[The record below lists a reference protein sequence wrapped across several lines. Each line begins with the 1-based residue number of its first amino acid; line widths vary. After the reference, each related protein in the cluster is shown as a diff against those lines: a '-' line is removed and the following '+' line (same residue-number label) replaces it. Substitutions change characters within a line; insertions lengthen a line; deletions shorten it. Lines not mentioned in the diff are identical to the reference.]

1 MYPQATAQLLNHSR
15 DERRPSKPSRP
26 TGRHLGRRHRTCDK
40 TRGPR
45 HHPSCAHRRKRPLVS
60 EEDVELIPPAQ
71 WLKAFVDA
79 LKQLSEH
86 IKNNR
91 LTAISRYG
99 IAETIGNLS
108 LNKRKLNYAVN
119 MRIAFDSGNAQWDAS
134 KDRFT
139 REALRRNVIE
149 FCKKIQQEER
159 KYTFHQSADVADAPF
174 H

>member
-1 MYPQATAQLLNHSR
+1 
-15 DERRPSKPSRP
+15 
-26 TGRHLGRRHRTCDK
+26 
-40 TRGPR
+40 
-45 HHPSCAHRRKRPLVS
+45 
-60 EEDVELIPPAQ
+60 
-71 WLKAFVDA
+71 
-79 LKQLSEH
+79 
-86 IKNNR
+86 
-91 LTAISRYG
+91 
-99 IAETIGNLS
+99 
-108 LNKRKLNYAVN
+108 